1 MSNLTLK
8 AATLVAVLYTSW
20 THADEL
26 PQTAEYG
33 TTYDSEGT
41 TGEVRFVAPYNMEI
55 VAAEPGCGCTGVEYP
70 QGQLKAGE
78 TYSITYQI
86 DTSGRAGTFT
96 PRIDFSVA
104 GGQAD
109 KWQLQ
114 LEGQVVPMLPSKLQI
129 GLIQGDDLS
138 SIIRH
143 IPLAQ
148 IDRQPRHISRVQ
160 VAGKGIEASVVEGGT
175 AIEITPAAGLTWGD
189 RIIAT
194 IEATIAAEGEEYLR
208 PIEVRG
214 RVSPRF
220 SLEPQSASFGVG
232 TALRRETRQV
242 RVGLPA
248 ELAAA
253 PVQASSVCGE
263 VELDIEHQRE
273 ADNSLVVQ
281 IRNTSDFPAGTLN
294 CGIEVQI
301 GAEQVVIPVLALT
314 R

>member
-1 MSNLTLK
+1 MNNLTLK
-8 AATLVAVLYTSW
+8 VSALIAILYTGLA
-20 THADEL
+20 HADEL

-41 TGEVRFVAPYNMEI
+41 AGEVRFVAPYDMEI

-78 TYSITYQI
+78 TYSIVYQI
-86 DTSGRAGTFT
+86 DTKGRSGTFT
-96 PRIDFSVA
+96 PSIDFSVA
-104 GGQAD
+104 GQAD
-109 KWQLQ
+109 KWHLQ
-114 LEGQVVPMLPSKLQI
+114 LEGQVVPMLPSKLHL
-129 GLIQGDDLS
+129 GAIQGDDLS
-138 SIIRH
+138 SISRR

-148 IDRQPRHISRVQ
+148 IKGQPRHVSQIQ
-160 VAGKGIEASVVEGGT
+160 VVGKGIEASIVDGGT
-175 AIEITPAAGLTWGD
+175 AIEITPAAGLTWED

-194 IEATIAAEGEEYLR
+194 IEATIAAEGKEYSR
-208 PIEVRG
+208 SIQVRG

-220 SLEPQSASFGVG
+220 SLEPKSASFGVG
-232 TALRRETRQV
+232 TAQRRETHQV

-253 PVQASSVCGE
+253 PVQASPVCGE
-263 VELDIEHQRE
+263 VQLDIEHQRE

-281 IRNTSDFPAGTLN
+281 IRNKSDFPTGTLN
-294 CGIEVQI
+294 CGIEVRI

>member
-1 MSNLTLK
+1 MNNLTLK
-8 AATLVAVLYTSW
+8 VAALVAVFYTGLA
-20 THADEL
+20 HADEL
-26 PQTAEYG
+26 PLTAEYG

-41 TGEVRFVAPYNMEI
+41 TGEVRFVAPYDMEI
-55 VAAEPGCGCTGVEYP
+55 VAAEPGCGCTGVEFP

-96 PRIDFSVA
+96 PSIDFSVA
-104 GGQAD
+104 GQAE

-138 SIIRH
+138 SIIRR

-148 IDRQPRHISRVQ
+148 IEEQPRHISQIQ
-160 VAGKGIEASVVEGGT
+160 VAGKGIKASMVDGGT
-175 AIEITPAAGLTWGD
+175 AIEITPAASLTSGD

-194 IEATIAAEGEEYLR
+194 IEATIAAESEEYSR
-208 PIEVRG
+208 SIEVRG

-232 TALRRETRQV
+232 TAQRRETRQV
-242 RVGLPA
+242 RIGLPA
-248 ELAAA
+248 ELADA
-253 PVQASSVCGE
+253 PVQASPVCGE

-281 IRNTSDFPAGTLN
+281 IRNAGDFPAGTLN
-294 CGIEVQI
+294 CGVEVQI

>member
-1 MSNLTLK
+1 MNNLTLK
-8 AATLVAVLYTSW
+8 AAALVAVFYTGW
-20 THADEL
+20 ANADQL
-26 PQTAEYG
+26 PLTAEYG

-41 TGEVRFVAPYNMEI
+41 TGEVRFVAPYDMEI

-86 DTSGRAGTFT
+86 DTSGRAGTFI

-104 GGQAD
+104 GQAD

-114 LEGQVVPMLPSKLQI
+114 LEGQVVPMLPSKLQL

-138 SIIRH
+138 SIIRR

-148 IDRQPRHISRVQ
+148 IEGQPRHIRRVQ
-160 VAGKGIEASVVEGGT
+160 GKGIAASVVDGGT

-194 IEATIAAEGEEYLR
+194 IEATIVAEGEEYLR
-208 PIEVRG
+208 SVEVRG

-232 TALRRETRQV
+232 SAQRRETRQV

-248 ELAAA
+248 ELANA
-253 PVQASSVCGE
+253 PVQASPVCSE
-263 VELDIEHQRE
+263 AQLDISYQRE
-273 ADNSLVVQ
+273 AANSLVVH
-281 IRNTSDFPAGTLN
+281 IRNTSDFPTGTLN

>member
-1 MSNLTLK
+1 MNNLTLK
-8 AATLVAVLYTSW
+8 VAALVSVFYTGLA
-20 THADEL
+20 HADEL
-26 PQTAEYG
+26 PLTAEYG

-41 TGEVRFVAPYNMEI
+41 TGEVRFVAPYDMEI

-78 TYSITYQI
+78 TYAITYQI
-86 DTSGRAGTFT
+86 DTSGRAGTFV

-104 GGQAD
+104 GQAD
-109 KWQLQ
+109 KWQLE

-138 SIIRH
+138 SISRRIL
-143 IPLAQ
+143 LAQ
-148 IDRQPRHISRVQ
+148 IEGQPRHIRRVQ
-160 VAGKGIEASVVEGGT
+160 AAGKGIEASVVDGGT

-194 IEATIAAEGEEYLR
+194 IEATIAAEGEEYSR
-208 PIEVRG
+208 SIQVRG

-232 TALRRETRQV
+232 TAQRRETRQV

-248 ELAAA
+248 ELATA
-253 PVQASSVCGE
+253 PVQASPVCGE

-294 CGIEVQI
+294 CGIEMQI

>member
-1 MSNLTLK
+1 MNNLTLK
-8 AATLVAVLYTSW
+8 VTALVAVLYTGW
-20 THADEL
+20 ANADEL

-41 TGEVRFVAPYNMEI
+41 TGEVRFVAPYDMEI
-55 VAAEPGCGCTGVEYP
+55 VAAEPGCGCTGVQFP
-70 QGQLKAGE
+70 QGPLKAGE
-78 TYSITYQI
+78 IYSIAYQI
-86 DTSGRAGTFT
+86 DTRGLSGAFASS
-96 PRIDFSVA
+96 IDFSIA
-104 GGQAD
+104 DQAD

-114 LEGQVVPMLPSKLQI
+114 LEGQVVPMLPNKLHL
-129 GLIQGDDLS
+129 GPIQGDDLS
-138 SIIRH
+138 SIIRR

-148 IDRQPRHISRVQ
+148 IDGQPRHISRVQ
-160 VAGKGIEASVVEGGT
+160 VAGKGIEVSVVNGGT

-194 IEATIAAEGEEYLR
+194 IEATIAAESEEYPR
-208 PIEVRG
+208 SIQVRG

-232 TALRRETRQV
+232 TAQRREMRQV

-248 ELAAA
+248 ELADV
-253 PVQASSVCGE
+253 PVQASPVCGE
-263 VELDIEHQRE
+263 VELDIEYQRE

-281 IRNTSDFPAGTLN
+281 IRNAGDFPAGTLN
-294 CGIEVQI
+294 CGVEVQI
-301 GAEQVVIPVLALT
+301 GAEQVLIPVLALT

>member
-1 MSNLTLK
+1 MNNLTLK
-8 AATLVAVLYTSW
+8 AAALVAVFYTGW
-20 THADEL
+20 AHADEL

-41 TGEVRFVAPYNMEI
+41 TGEVRFVAPYDMEI

-86 DTSGRAGTFT
+86 DTSGRAGTFA

-104 GGQAD
+104 GQAD

-114 LEGQVVPMLPSKLQI
+114 LEGQVVPILPSKQQL

-138 SIIRH
+138 SIIRR

-148 IDRQPRHISRVQ
+148 IDGQPRHIRRVQ
-160 VAGKGIEASVVEGGT
+160 VTGKGIEASVVGGGT

-194 IEATIAAEGEEYLR
+194 IEATIAAGGEEYSR
-208 PIEVRG
+208 SIQVRG

-232 TALRRETRQV
+232 IAQRRETRQV

-253 PVQASSVCGE
+253 PVQASPVCGE
-263 VELDIEHQRE
+263 MELAIEHQRE

-281 IRNTSDFPAGTLN
+281 IRNTGDFPAGTLN

-301 GAEQVVIPVLALT
+301 GAEQVIIPVLALT

>member
-1 MSNLTLK
+1 MNNSTLK
-8 AATLVAVLYTSW
+8 IAALVAVLYTGSAD
-20 THADEL
+20 ADEL

-41 TGEVRFVAPYNMEI
+41 TGEMHFVAPYDMEI
-55 VAAEPGCGCTGVEYP
+55 VAAESGCGCTGVEYP
-70 QGQLKAGE
+70 QGPLKAGE

-86 DTSGRAGTFT
+86 DTSGRSGTFT
-96 PRIDFSVA
+96 PSIDFSVA
-104 GGQAD
+104 GQAD

-114 LEGQVVPMLPSKLQI
+114 LEGQVVPMLPSKLHL
-129 GLIQGDDLS
+129 GTIQGDVLP
-138 SIIRH
+138 SIIRR
-143 IPLAQ
+143 ISLAQ
-148 IDRQPRHISRVQ
+148 IDGQPRRVSQVQ
-160 VAGKGIEASVVEGGT
+160 VAGKGIEASVVDGGT

-194 IEATIAAEGEEYLR
+194 IEATIVAEGEEYPR
-208 PIEVRG
+208 SIQVRG

-220 SLEPQSASFGVG
+220 NLEPQSASFGVG
-232 TALRRETRQV
+232 TAQRRETRQV

-253 PVQASSVCGE
+253 PVQASPVCGE
-263 VELDIEHQRE
+263 VELDIEYQRE
-273 ADNSLVVQ
+273 AANSLVVQ
-281 IRNTSDFPAGTLN
+281 IRNTGDFPAGTLS

>member
-1 MSNLTLK
+1 MNKLTLK
-8 AATLVAVLYTSW
+8 VAALVPLLYTGW
-20 THADEL
+20 ATADEL

-41 TGEVRFVAPYNMEI
+41 TGEVRFVAPYDMEI
-55 VAAEPGCGCTGVEYP
+55 VAAEPGCGCTGVEFP

-78 TYSITYQI
+78 TYSIAYQI
-86 DTSGRAGTFT
+86 DTKGRSGTFT
-96 PRIDFSVA
+96 PSIDFSVA
-104 GGQAD
+104 GQAD

-114 LEGQVVPMLPSKLQI
+114 LEGQVVPILPSKLH
-129 GLIQGDDLS
+129 LETIQGDDLS
-138 SIIRH
+138 SINRR

-148 IDRQPRHISRVQ
+148 INAQPRHISRVQ
-160 VAGKGIEASVVEGGT
+160 VVGKGIEASVVDGGT
-175 AIEITPAAGLTWGD
+175 ALEITPAASLTWGD

-194 IEATIAAEGEEYLR
+194 IEATIAAEGAEYSR
-208 PIEVRG
+208 SINVRG

-232 TALRRETRQV
+232 AAQRRETRQV

-248 ELAAA
+248 ELADA
-253 PVQASSVCGE
+253 PVQASPVCGE
-263 VELDIEHQRE
+263 VQLDIAYQRK

-281 IRNTSDFPAGTLN
+281 IRNTSNFPAGTLN
-294 CGIEVQI
+294 CGVEVQI
-301 GAEQVVIPVLALT
+301 GAEQVLIPVLALT

>member
-1 MSNLTLK
+1 MNNLTLK
-8 AATLVAVLYTSW
+8 VSALAAVLYTGLA
-20 THADEL
+20 HADEL
-26 PQTAEYG
+26 PLTAEYG
-33 TTYDSEGT
+33 TTYDSKGT
-41 TGEVRFVAPYNMEI
+41 TGEVRFVAPYDMEI

-70 QGQLKAGE
+70 QGPLKAGE

-96 PRIDFSVA
+96 PSIDFSVA
-104 GGQAD
+104 GQAD

-114 LEGQVVPMLPSKLQI
+114 LQGQVVPMLPSKLHL
-129 GLIQGDDLS
+129 GTIQGNDLS
-138 SIIRH
+138 PIIRR

-148 IDRQPRHISRVQ
+148 IDGQPRHISQVQ
-160 VAGKGIEASVVEGGT
+160 VAGKGIKASVADGGT
-175 AIEITPAAGLTWGD
+175 AIELTPAAGLTWDD
-189 RIIAT
+189 RIVAT
-194 IEATIAAEGEEYLR
+194 IEATIAAEGEEYFR
-208 PIEVRG
+208 SIQVRG

-220 SLEPQSASFGVG
+220 SLQPQSASFGVG
-232 TALRRETRQV
+232 TAQRRETRQV

-253 PVQASSVCGE
+253 PVQASPVCGE

-281 IRNTSDFPAGTLN
+281 IRNAGDFPAGALD
-294 CGIEVQI
+294 CGVEVQI
-301 GAEQVVIPVLALT
+301 GAEQVLIPVLALT

>member
-1 MSNLTLK
+1 MNHLTLK
-8 AATLVAVLYTSW
+8 VAVLVAVLYTGW
-20 THADEL
+20 ANADEL
-26 PQTAEYG
+26 PQTAKYG

-41 TGEVRFVAPYNMEI
+41 TGEVRFVAPYDMEI
-55 VAAEPGCGCTGVEYP
+55 VAAEPGCGCTGVEFP

-78 TYSITYQI
+78 TYSIAYQI
-86 DTSGRAGTFT
+86 DTSGRAGNFT
-96 PRIDFSVA
+96 PSIDFSVA
-104 GGQAD
+104 GQAD

-114 LEGQVVPMLPSKLQI
+114 LEGQVVPMLPSKLHI

-138 SIIRH
+138 SIIRR
-143 IPLAQ
+143 ISLAQ
-148 IDRQPRHISRVQ
+148 IDGQPRHLSRVQ
-160 VAGKGIEASVVEGGT
+160 VVGKGIEASVVDGGT
-175 AIEITPAAGLTWGD
+175 AIEITPAAGLTWGE

-194 IEATIAAEGEEYLR
+194 IEATIAAEGKEYPLS
-208 PIEVRG
+208 IEVRG

-232 TALRRETRQV
+232 TTQRRETRQV

-248 ELAAA
+248 ELADA

-263 VELDIEHQRE
+263 VQLDIEYQRE

-294 CGIEVQI
+294 CGVEVQI

>member
-1 MSNLTLK
+1 MNVLTLK
-8 AATLVAVLYTSW
+8 VTALVAGLCTGW
-20 THADEL
+20 AHADEL

-41 TGEVRFVAPYNMEI
+41 TGEVHFVAPYDMEI
-55 VAAEPGCGCTGVEYP
+55 VAAEPGCGCTGVEFP

-96 PRIDFSVA
+96 PSIDFSVA
-104 GGQAD
+104 GQPD

-114 LEGQVVPMLPSKLQI
+114 LEGQVVPMLPSKLHI
-129 GLIQGDDLS
+129 GLIRGDDLS
-138 SIIRH
+138 SIIRR

-148 IDRQPRHISRVQ
+148 IDGQPRHISQVQ
-160 VAGKGIEASVVEGGT
+160 VAGKGIEASVVDDGT

-189 RIIAT
+189 RITATVDAT
-194 IEATIAAEGEEYLR
+194 IVAEGEEYPR
-208 PIEVRG
+208 SIQVRG

-232 TALRRETRQV
+232 TAQRRETRQV

-248 ELAAA
+248 ELADAS
-253 PVQASSVCGE
+253 VQASPVCGE

-281 IRNTSDFPAGTLN
+281 IRNAGDFPAGTLN
-294 CGIEVQI
+294 CGVEVQI

>member
-1 MSNLTLK
+1 MNNLTLK
-8 AATLVAVLYTSW
+8 VAALVAVFYTGW
-20 THADEL
+20 AHADEL

-41 TGEVRFVAPYNMEI
+41 AGEVRFVAPYDMEI
-55 VAAEPGCGCTGVEYP
+55 VAAEPGCGCTGVEFP

-78 TYSITYQI
+78 TYTIAYQM

-96 PRIDFSVA
+96 SRIDFSVA
-104 GGQAD
+104 GQAD
-109 KWQLQ
+109 KWHLQ
-114 LEGQVVPMLPSKLQI
+114 LEGHVVPMLPRKLHL
-129 GLIQGDDLS
+129 GAIQGDDLS
-138 SIIRH
+138 SIIRR

-148 IDRQPRHISRVQ
+148 IDGQPRHIRRIQ
-160 VAGKGIEASVVEGGT
+160 VAGKGIAASVVEGGT
-175 AIEITPAAGLTWGD
+175 AIAISPAADLTWGD

-194 IEATIAAEGEEYLR
+194 IEATIAAAGEEYSR
-208 PIEVRG
+208 SIQVRG

-220 SLEPQSASFGVG
+220 SLKPQSASFGVG
-232 TALRRETRQV
+232 TAQRRETRQV

-248 ELAAA
+248 ELADA
-253 PVQASSVCGE
+253 PAQASPVCGE
-263 VELDIEHQRE
+263 VELDIEYQRE

-281 IRNTSDFPAGTLN
+281 IRNTGDFPAGTLN
-294 CGIEVQI
+294 CGIEMQI

>member
-1 MSNLTLK
+1 MNNLTLK
-8 AATLVAVLYTSW
+8 VATLVAVLYTSW
-20 THADEL
+20 AHANQL

-33 TTYDSEGT
+33 ITYDSEGT
-41 TGEVRFVAPYNMEI
+41 AGEVRFVAPYDMEI

-96 PRIDFSVA
+96 PSIDFSVA
-104 GGQAD
+104 GRAD

-114 LEGQVVPMLPSKLQI
+114 LEGQVVPILPGKLHI

-138 SIIRH
+138 SIIRR
-143 IPLAQ
+143 IPLTQ
-148 IDRQPRHISRVQ
+148 IDGQPRHISQVQ
-160 VAGKGIEASVVEGGT
+160 VAGKGIEAAVVDGGT
-175 AIEITPAAGLTWGD
+175 AIEITPAAGLTWGE
-189 RIIAT
+189 RLVAT
-194 IEATIAAEGEEYLR
+194 IEATIAAEGEEHPR
-208 PIEVRG
+208 SIEVRG

-220 SLEPQSASFGVG
+220 SLEPQSASFGIGV
-232 TALRRETRQV
+232 AQRRETRQV
-242 RVGLPA
+242 RLGLPA
-248 ELAAA
+248 ELADA
-253 PVQASSVCGE
+253 PVQASPVCGE

-281 IRNTSDFPAGTLN
+281 IRNAGDFPAGTLN
-294 CGIEVQI
+294 CGVEVQI
-301 GAEQVVIPVLALT
+301 GAEQVLIPVLALT